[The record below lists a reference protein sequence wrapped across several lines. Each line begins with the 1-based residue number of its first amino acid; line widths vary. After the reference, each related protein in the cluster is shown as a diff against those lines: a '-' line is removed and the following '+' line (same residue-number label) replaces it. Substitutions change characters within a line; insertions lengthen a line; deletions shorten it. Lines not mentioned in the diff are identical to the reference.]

1 MSDPAL
7 ALRFKVTID
16 GQHELGNWQKCEGL
30 NVEYDIQEY
39 REGGQNGYVHRLP
52 GRAKYENVKLTR
64 PVDDAT
70 MSVAGWLASIQLR
83 VVRGTAQITVLD
95 PSGEELAEWI
105 LVEVFPV
112 RWSGPSLDVN
122 GNQVAM
128 ETLELVHNGFLG
140 PR

>member
-1 MSDPAL
+1 
-7 ALRFKVTID
+7 
-16 GQHELGNWQKCEGL
+16 
-30 NVEYDIQEY
+30 
-39 REGGQNGYVHRLP
+39 
-52 GRAKYENVKLTR
+52 
-64 PVDDAT
+64 
-70 MSVAGWLASIQLR
+70 MSVASWLASIQMR

-95 PSGEELAEWI
+95 PSGEEVAEWVLI
-105 LVEVFPV
+105 DVFPA

>member
-1 MSDPAL
+1 MADPGL
-7 ALRFKVTID
+7 GLRFKVAID
-16 GQHELGNWQKCEGL
+16 GHELGNWQKCEGL

-52 GRAKYENVKLTR
+52 GRAKYENVRLTR
-64 PVDDAT
+64 PVDEDT
-70 MSVAGWLASIQLR
+70 MSVASWLASIQLR
-83 VVRGTAQITVLD
+83 VVRGTAQISVLD
-95 PSGEELAEWI
+95 PAGGEVAEWVLI
-105 LVEVFPV
+105 EVFPA
-112 RWSGPSLDVN
+112 RWTGPSLDVN

>member
-1 MSDPAL
+1 MSDPGL

-16 GQHELGNWQKCEGL
+16 AQHELGNWQKCEGL

-39 REGGQNGYVHRLP
+39 REGGQNGFVHRLP

-64 PVDDAT
+64 PVDSAT
-70 MSVAGWLASIQLR
+70 MAVASWLASNQTQL
-83 VVRGTAQITVLD
+83 VRGTAQITVLD
-95 PSGEELAEWI
+95 PSGAEVANWVLAE
-105 LVEVFPV
+105 VYPV

>member
-1 MSDPAL
+1 MADPGL

-16 GQHELGNWQKCEGL
+16 GQHELGNWHKCDGL

-64 PVDDAT
+64 PVDSST

-105 LVEVFPV
+105 LIEVFPV